1 MKIDW
6 TPLEHSI
13 IALFITLT
21 VGVCLED
28 LLAGAAL
35 ASGIFI
41 GREHSEAE
49 YRWMSLHKTNRTGK
63 ETLGAFSPDV
73 WDVGSLLD
81 LLLPCLCAGL
91 LWYFLE

>member
-6 TPLEHSI
+6 TSMEHAI
-13 IALFITLT
+13 IAVIITII
-21 VGVCLED
+21 VSKYSNYGV
-28 LLAGAAL
+28 GAAL

-73 WDVGSLLD
+73 WDVGSMLD
-81 LLLPCLCAGL
+81 WILPCLCAGL
-91 LWYFLE
+91 LWYRLG